1 MTDNTKMR
9 EALIKFGDENP
20 SLDLDFR
27 LHTHGKYLTQE
38 KAIVA
43 SRAFKAGAAWQ
54 AARTVPEVI
63 TTAKMYHEVAQ
74 RLYALLDDID
84 TAGDLAKG
92 DDALYRKIVERT
104 QSKKGTFV
112 IYCDGQTVRL
122 VDDAML
128 SAAQMLRRLVA
139 EIDRN
144 CIVTPNDNDKIL
156 VALDRAILDQAI
168 QIAEKESK
176 DEN

>member
-1 MTDNTKMR
+1 MTDNTMR
-9 EALIKFGDENP
+9 EAFERD
-20 SLDLDFR
+20 
-27 LHTHGKYLTQE
+27 HGPLCADKDMQKYFARHE
-38 KAIVA
+38 
-43 SRAFKAGAAWQ
+43 GAMKWAWQ

-128 SAAQMLRRLVA
+128 SAAP
-139 EIDRN
+139 EG
-144 CIVTPNDNDKIL
+144 
-156 VALDRAILDQAI
+156 
-168 QIAEKESK
+168 EK
-176 DEN
+176 